1 MRQKEAYIQKI
12 AYYLPEKVLTNDELA
27 AISSNWT
34 AEKIYQK
41 TGISSRPVAGEDETA
56 LDLAEKA
63 CRKLLDDESDL
74 VDKIDFLI
82 LMTQSPD
89 YKLPPSACILQNRL
103 GLRKSVGAFDINLGC
118 SAYIYGLAV
127 AKSLI
132 VAGVANNVL
141 LVTSETYTKY
151 INPKDLS
158 TRTLFGDAAS
168 ATVISDIGKLRIGE
182 FELGTDGTGADWLI
196 VPAGM
201 AKLPSSATTRQEQ
214 QDENGYWRSQDN
226 IYMDGAA
233 IFSFSISVVPKAV
246 KQLLAK
252 TRQGIDD
259 IGLFVFHQANA
270 YMLNYLRKKLR
281 IPEKRFYINL
291 EHLGNTVSA
300 SVPIALAQAWQTGAA
315 PEKGKV
321 MLVGFGVGLSWGAV
335 LLDIGEADR

>member
-1 MRQKEAYIQKI
+1 
-12 AYYLPEKVLTNDELA
+12 
-27 AISSNWT
+27 
-34 AEKIYQK
+34 
-41 TGISSRPVAGEDETA
+41 
-56 LDLAEKA
+56 
-63 CRKLLDDESDL
+63 
-74 VDKIDFLI
+74 
-82 LMTQSPD
+82 
-89 YKLPPSACILQNRL
+89 
-103 GLRKSVGAFDINLGC
+103 
-118 SAYIYGLAV
+118 
-127 AKSLI
+127 
-132 VAGVANNVL
+132 
-141 LVTSETYTKY
+141 
-151 INPKDLS
+151 
-158 TRTLFGDAAS
+158 
-168 ATVISDIGKLRIGE
+168 
-182 FELGTDGTGADWLI
+182 
-196 VPAGM
+196 M